1 MNIVYMSLTGQ
12 THKFIEKVKKKISI
26 NCLYIKNE
34 NDYIEINENFIC
46 IIPTYDKASL
56 SIIESFIEYKN
67 NKSFLRG
74 VVGSGNRN
82 FNTLFCISA
91 KYISDKYAVPLLHCF
106 EFQGSEKD
114 VDIVI
119 SEVKRIG

>member
-26 NCLYIKNE
+26 NCLYIKDE

-82 FNTLFCISA
+82 FNTLF
-91 KYISDKYAVPLLHCF
+91 ISDKYAVPLLHCF